1 MRLLAFD
8 TSTDQLS
15 IAVQNGSVQL
25 HVEQAGGPQASRQ
38 LLPQAL
44 ALLEQAGLC
53 LRALDA
59 IVYGCGPGAF
69 TGLRTACAAAQGL
82 AWGAQL
88 QALPVDSLLAIAEHA
103 RLEMGAQRVM
113 AVLDARM
120 HEVYAAPLRWQPA
133 PASAAAAPASLAP
146 GHWVREAPIRAL
158 PPAEL
163 HVPDGYVLAGNA
175 LEVYADALCGKACQ
189 SIFAR
194 PSALAMLSL
203 APGLIAR
210 GLLQAPA
217 AVAPLYVRDKVAQTT
232 EERERAQTQTQA
244 KAQTTP

>member
-15 IAVQNGSVQL
+15 VAVQNGSVQL

-133 PASAAAAPASLAP
+133 PASPVP

-158 PPAEL
+158 APAEL

-175 LEVYADALCGKACQ
+175 LEVYPDALRGKAGQ
-189 SIFAR
+189 SFFAR

-232 EERERAQTQTQA
+232 EERERAQTQAQA